1 MRRSRQGR
9 TGQPRATYEPHQHNV
24 SHLYYYTL
32 QSSTASVEVRATDKF
47 GQTYS
52 QSKFTTGLAEDFPV
66 GE

>member
-1 MRRSRQGR
+1 M
-9 TGQPRATYEPHQHNV
+9 
-24 SHLYYYTL
+24 SHYTL